1 MIFCL
6 GCHVK
11 KSHVLECLKQVE
23 RGGDRGKVYVGTRE
37 TDR

>member
-11 KSHVLECLKQVE
+11 KGHVLESLKQVE
-23 RGGDRGKVYVGTRE
+23 RGSDRGTVYVGRRQ